1 MQASQIYPS
10 DLTDPEWTIIK
21 DQIPKPKPGG
31 RPRKHSPRSILN
43 AIFYLSRTGCQ
54 WRQLPKDFP
63 PRSTVFG
70 YFAAWGQCGL
80 WERLNGVLREKVRR
94 QDGRKPTPTAAIL
107 DSQSV
112 KGAEQGGAAIG
123 YDAGKKV
130 SGRKRHILV
139 DTLGMIL
146 GLCVTS
152 AAVQD
157 RDGAVSLLSAFYLLF
172 RRLQLIWADGGYS
185 GTLVD
190 WVKGLRPSGN
200 LRMEIVKRSDDAKGF
215 QLVRKRWIVERTFS
229 WLYKCRRLARD
240 YERRVDHS
248 ESQVY
253 VAMCRLMLKRLAK
266 LRTL

>member
-1 MQASQIYPS
+1 MHTSQRYPS
-10 DLTDPEWTIIK
+10 DLNDAEWSIIAR
-21 DQIPKPKPGG
+21 QIPEAKPGG
-31 RPRKHSPRSILN
+31 RPPKYSRRMILN
-43 AIFYLSRTGCQ
+43 AIFYLNRSGCQ
-54 WRQLPKDFP
+54 WRMLPSDFP

-70 YFAAWGQCGL
+70 YFAAWRRSGL
-80 WERLNGVLREKVRR
+80 WERINARLREQVRKR
-94 QDGRKPTPTAAIL
+94 EGRKPSPTAAIL

-112 KGAEQGGAAIG
+112 KGAEQGGDEIG

-130 SGRKRHILV
+130 SGRKRHIVV

-157 RDGAVSLLSAFYLLF
+157 RDGAVTLLSSVYLLF
-172 RRLQLIWADGGYS
+172 HRLKVIWADGGYS
-185 GTLVD
+185 GALVD
-190 WVKGLRPSGN
+190 WVKSLRPSGN

-240 YERRVDHS
+240 YECRTDHS
-248 ESQVY
+248 ESQIY
-253 VAMCRLMLKRLAK
+253 VSMCRLMLKRLAK
-266 LRTL
+266 S